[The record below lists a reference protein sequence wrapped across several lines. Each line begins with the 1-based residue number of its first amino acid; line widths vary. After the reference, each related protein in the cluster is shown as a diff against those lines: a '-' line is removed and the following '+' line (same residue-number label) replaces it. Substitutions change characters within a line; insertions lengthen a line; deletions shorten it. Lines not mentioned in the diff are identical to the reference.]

1 MDHFRYDSRVMVKPL
16 PSRFNPDLLAR
27 DGTRYEVD
35 VPQAQFTRLS
45 TLLSS
50 AEHSVRATAG
60 FSRREDHIVVSGRL
74 KTDFSAEC
82 QRCLEPMVLSIDEP
96 FELVFVDSEA
106 AAQQLTKELD
116 PVILDE
122 TGQIHVVDLFEDE
135 LILHIPEV
143 PKHAADQACELLD
156 ISIANVSVV
165 DEAEVAMETQDTE
178 TRQRPFDVLKN
189 LDIH

>member
-60 FSRREDHIVVSGRL
+60 FSRRKDHIVISGRL

-96 FELVFVDSEA
+96 FELVFVDNEA
-106 AAQQLTKELD
+106 AAQQLAKELD

-143 PKHAADQACELLD
+143 PKHAGDQACELMEM
-156 ISIANVSVV
+156 SFGNVS
-165 DEAEVAMETQDTE
+165 EVAAADVATETQDVE
-178 TRQRPFDVLKN
+178 SRQRPFDVLKD
-189 LDIH
+189 LDIR

>member
-1 MDHFRYDSRVMVKPL
+1 M
-16 PSRFNPDLLAR
+16 
-27 DGTRYEVD
+27 
-35 VPQAQFTRLS
+35 
-45 TLLSS
+45 
-50 AEHSVRATAG
+50 
-60 FSRREDHIVVSGRL
+60 
-74 KTDFSAEC
+74 
-82 QRCLEPMVLSIDEP
+82 
-96 FELVFVDSEA
+96 DSEA